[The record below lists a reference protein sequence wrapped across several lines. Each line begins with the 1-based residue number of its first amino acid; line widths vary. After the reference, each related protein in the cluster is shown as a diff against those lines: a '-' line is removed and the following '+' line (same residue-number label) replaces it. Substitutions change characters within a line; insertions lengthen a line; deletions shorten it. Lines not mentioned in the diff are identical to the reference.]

1 MSRTSY
7 YNYAKGNTYNSDKK
21 YYRARHEIR
30 KEFLENMKRYGS
42 RRIKAAIA
50 EKGIELSRKTVAK
63 LMQEQGLKAIQ
74 PKSFVPK
81 TTDSSHGK
89 RVAENL
95 LLNQEGHPTFRAT
108 KPDQVWV
115 SDITYMPLKSGKWAY
130 LATYTDLYTRKIV
143 GWKVDDNMRESL
155 VREPLEKALLKRGIK
170 VGADLIIHSDRGSQ
184 YVSDNVIKLIN
195 KTFKITQ
202 SMSRKAECYDN
213 AMAESLWSTLK
224 REIQIPKSGYE
235 NLEELSSV
243 LFEYID
249 AYYNPKRLHSSI
261 GYKSPNKF
269 EMLFYQNAS

>member
-1 MSRTSY
+1 
-7 YNYAKGNTYNSDKK
+7 
-21 YYRARHEIR
+21 
-30 KEFLENMKRYGS
+30 
-42 RRIKAAIA
+42 
-50 EKGIELSRKTVAK
+50 
-63 LMQEQGLKAIQ
+63 
-74 PKSFVPK
+74 
-81 TTDSSHGK
+81 
-89 RVAENL
+89 
-95 LLNQEGHPTFRAT
+95 
-108 KPDQVWV
+108 
-115 SDITYMPLKSGKWAY
+115 
-130 LATYTDLYTRKIV
+130 LYIRKIV

-184 YVSDNVIKLIN
+184 YVSDNLIKLIN
-195 KTFKITQ
+195 KTFKITH
-202 SMSRKAECYDN
+202 SMSRKAECCYDN